1 MNCKVYS
8 ATHVGKKRESNQD
21 SLLINEGLNLY
32 AVADGMGGHKGGEVA
47 SALAVEIL
55 ESSIKGEIELEKFV
69 PETALVTAFQK
80 AGAKVYEKSRENQME
95 LAGMGTTLV
104 SGLFLKNKIFLA
116 NVGDSRGY
124 LFRDPHLWRIT
135 EDHSVVNEQLK
146 RGLISEEQA
155 LLLEDTNIITRSIGF
170 VPDVE
175 VDVFERELHAKDIF
189 LFCSDGLSSMVSD
202 EEISKILQNH
212 PSEKLTEQLLQKA
225 LDAGGDD
232 NVSII
237 VIAPE
242 L

>member
-8 ATHVGKKRESNQD
+8 TTHVGKKRESNQD

-47 SALAVEIL
+47 SALAVKIL
-55 ESSIKGEIELEKFV
+55 ESSIKGEIESKQFV

-80 AGAKVYEKSRENQME
+80 AASKVYEKSRENQME

-104 SGLFLKNKIFLA
+104 SGLFRKNKAFLA

-124 LFRDPHLWRIT
+124 LFRTPHLWRIT

-155 LLLEDTNIITRSIGF
+155 FLLEDTNIITRSIGF

-175 VDVFERELHAKDIF
+175 VDVFERELRSKDIF

-202 EEISKILQNH
+202 EKMSEILRNH
-212 PSEKLTEQLLQKA
+212 PPEKLTEQLLQKA